1 MKIQIPYNY
10 TPRPYQRNLY
20 NAIAN
25 GYKRGLAVWHRRA
38 GKDKTF
44 INLIVKEAFK
54 RVGVYYYFFPT
65 YNQGRK
71 ILWDGIDKNGFP
83 FLGHIP
89 EAIRKATNSAEMK
102 ITLVNG
108 SIFQI
113 IGTDNIDC
121 YDDKTE
127 ILTDE
132 GWKLFKDIENN
143 ETVATL
149 DNGEMKYVKIQ
160 NRIEHDYTGD
170 MVRYLNKSSDLLTTP
185 NHKYWVKSRKAG
197 YRFVIAQELL
207 KCPDNYMTPSI
218 NIWDGI
224 DAKEFILPGV
234 KVQYSC
240 GKGRIVDEEH
250 TQTFSSKDWA
260 AFLGIYLSEG
270 STYNA
275 GKGNYRVY
283 ITQNDGETSNEISE
297 LLKRM
302 GLAYSRDN
310 KNYIINHKSLYCY
323 CEQFGKCHKK
333 YIPKE
338 IKTWSTELLKILLD
352 WLIKGDGSITS
363 TGQRVYFSTSK
374 KLIDDVQEIIQKCGY
389 SGKVVEKKQKPS
401 YIRGR
406 LINNFKTMYAIS
418 IRTSKYHHFTN
429 TKTGSYLSIEKY
441 NGKVYC
447 VEVPSHVIMV
457 RRNGKPIWCG
467 NSIVGTNP
475 VGCVFS
481 EFSLQ
486 NPKAWEFIRPILAEN
501 EGWAFFNFTPR
512 GHNHGYELSEMAR
525 NNPEWFHEILTI
537 DDTGA
542 ITKEQIQAERRSGM
556 PEDLINQE
564 FYCSF
569 EASIVGAYF
578 ANEMRWATEQGRITR
593 VPISQGVPV
602 NVYCDIGIDDS
613 FTLWLVQNA
622 FREYHFVD
630 CYSNSGEAILHY
642 ANWLKDW
649 RGPNQATIGMVYFP
663 HDGNTRSVQT
673 GKTPQQLMREYG
685 FETEIIARPQ
695 VKKNGIEASRQA
707 FANCY
712 FDEKRCAKGIDALRQ
727 YHKEYDDDNGVFK
740 TMPVHDWTSHYADG
754 FQTFA
759 LWKQRQ
765 LAELGADEEDDDTI
779 IRGENRSRVTGY

>member
-44 INLIVKEAFK
+44 VNLIVKEAFK

-113 IGTDNIDC
+113 IGTDNID
-121 YDDKTE
+121 
-127 ILTDE
+127 
-132 GWKLFKDIENN
+132 
-143 ETVATL
+143 
-149 DNGEMKYVKIQ
+149 
-160 NRIEHDYTGD
+160 
-170 MVRYLNKSSDLLTTP
+170 
-185 NHKYWVKSRKAG
+185 
-197 YRFVIAQELL
+197 
-207 KCPDNYMTPSI
+207 
-218 NIWDGI
+218 
-224 DAKEFILPGV
+224 
-234 KVQYSC
+234 
-240 GKGRIVDEEH
+240 
-250 TQTFSSKDWA
+250 
-260 AFLGIYLSEG
+260 
-270 STYNA
+270 
-275 GKGNYRVY
+275 
-283 ITQNDGETSNEISE
+283 
-297 LLKRM
+297 
-302 GLAYSRDN
+302 
-310 KNYIINHKSLYCY
+310 
-323 CEQFGKCHKK
+323 
-333 YIPKE
+333 
-338 IKTWSTELLKILLD
+338 
-352 WLIKGDGSITS
+352 
-363 TGQRVYFSTSK
+363 
-374 KLIDDVQEIIQKCGY
+374 
-389 SGKVVEKKQKPS
+389 
-401 YIRGR
+401 
-406 LINNFKTMYAIS
+406 
-418 IRTSKYHHFTN
+418 
-429 TKTGSYLSIEKY
+429 
-441 NGKVYC
+441 
-447 VEVPSHVIMV
+447 
-457 RRNGKPIWCG
+457 
-467 NSIVGTNP
+467 SIVGTNP

-501 EGWAFFNFTPR
+501 DGWAFFNFTPR

-593 VPISQGVPV
+593 VPVSQGYPV
-602 NVYCDIGIDDS
+602 NIYCDIGIDDS

-649 RGPNQATIGMVYFP
+649 RGPNQATIGTVYFP

-712 FDEKRCAKGIDALRQ
+712 FDEKKCAKGIDALRQ

-765 LAELGADEEDDDTI
+765 LAELGDDDEDDDTI
-779 IRGENRSRVTGY
+779 TKGQNRSRVTGY